1 MKENLRF
8 LLKRAVSS
16 FTYLPGH
23 RVFEPPGLGPII
35 FCGGL
40 QGCESV
46 LEALETASRAVVY
59 DRKLVFGSKRAVS
72 II

>member
-1 MKENLRF
+1 MKENLCLGQKEQF
-8 LLKRAVSS
+8 PS
-16 FTYLPGH
+16 FSYLPEH

-35 FCGGL
+35 FCSGL

-46 LEALETASRAVVY
+46 PEALETASRAVVY